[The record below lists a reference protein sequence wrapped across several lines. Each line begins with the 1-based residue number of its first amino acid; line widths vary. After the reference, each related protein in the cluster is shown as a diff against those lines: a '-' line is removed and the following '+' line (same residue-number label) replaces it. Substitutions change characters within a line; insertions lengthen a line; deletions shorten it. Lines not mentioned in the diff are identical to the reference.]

1 MGNNI
6 GSYLSAIGCNPASKN
21 IQRNTD
27 KPPSN
32 VNIDDSITVSNI
44 DIIFDVN
51 GAVCDDIL
59 DILKDFERSVTRN
72 ELKNAM
78 MMVEEYKQINFFD
91 YYFSNGDTAIHT
103 AVRLQDA
110 GFVYFC
116 LNKGCNVNVRQSIT
130 KDTAFH
136 IATENGDVR
145 IMTLLMKFGCDK
157 EMENIEDKK
166 SSDIANENAD
176 ENAMFLFDNQIQS
189 FFDEKDEKD
198 GKELPRI
205 LNDDS
210 RQLRLDAYDSNQ
222 VGWRS
227 NKKRN
232 TVGNCVMLDYDEYS
246 GNDELSLDIGSR
258 TVSVTESVTSRT
270 DNTNTKSTN
279 NTSKDGINFA
289 ATNIVLKTITFIRMI
304 EIPFEFNGWLHRLI
318 ITDQKRRK
326 YKKVYVFIQD
336 LHIIWDKLEPKTK
349 PPLSFNQRNKYNGCL
364 HFMCITDCIP
374 YVSKKKNGGSYK
386 FIIKTYNDNISYLFK
401 CNSIELRNKWINNI
415 NSYRKQ
421 INSAI
426 NNLETSNIDY

>member
-1 MGNNI
+1 
-6 GSYLSAIGCNPASKN
+6 
-21 IQRNTD
+21 
-27 KPPSN
+27 
-32 VNIDDSITVSNI
+32 
-44 DIIFDVN
+44 
-51 GAVCDDIL
+51 
-59 DILKDFERSVTRN
+59 
-72 ELKNAM
+72 
-78 MMVEEYKQINFFD
+78 
-91 YYFSNGDTAIHT
+91 
-103 AVRLQDA
+103 
-110 GFVYFC
+110 
-116 LNKGCNVNVRQSIT
+116 
-130 KDTAFH
+130 
-136 IATENGDVR
+136 
-145 IMTLLMKFGCDK
+145 MTLLMKFGCDK

-304 EIPFEFNGWLHRLI
+304 EIPFEFNGW
-318 ITDQKRRK
+318 
-326 YKKVYVFIQD
+326 
-336 LHIIWDKLEPKTK
+336 
-349 PPLSFNQRNKYNGCL
+349 
-364 HFMCITDCIP
+364 
-374 YVSKKKNGGSYK
+374 
-386 FIIKTYNDNISYLFK
+386 
-401 CNSIELRNKWINNI
+401 
-415 NSYRKQ
+415 
-421 INSAI
+421 
-426 NNLETSNIDY
+426 